1 MRLNIVIPPLEKLS
15 RGLPINLLVY
25 FIHLFFSIMSKKLF
39 VGNIAWKA
47 TEDDLH
53 SIFSQQGEVEDLI
66 ILKDKFTN
74 RPKGFGF
81 VTFSNDADADKAISE
96 LNGFNLQGRNL
107 VVNEAR
113 PPRRDRY

>member
-1 MRLNIVIPPLEKLS
+1 
-15 RGLPINLLVY
+15 
-25 FIHLFFSIMSKKLF
+25 MSKKLF

-53 SIFSQQGEVEDLI
+53 SVFSQQGEVEDLI

-113 PPRRDRY
+113 PPKRDRY